1 MQIQNAVF
9 WVLLSLL
16 LIILALF
23 PAIIYFFTSLFGMQS
38 PANLLFLII
47 IFLLLTKEFSM
58 SMHISGLEEKLK
70 DLTQNIALERE
81 KEFREKENG
90 EKKS

>member
-1 MQIQNAVF
+1 
-9 WVLLSLL
+9 
-16 LIILALF
+16 
-23 PAIIYFFTSLFGMQS
+23 
-38 PANLLFLII
+38 
-47 IFLLLTKEFSM
+47 M